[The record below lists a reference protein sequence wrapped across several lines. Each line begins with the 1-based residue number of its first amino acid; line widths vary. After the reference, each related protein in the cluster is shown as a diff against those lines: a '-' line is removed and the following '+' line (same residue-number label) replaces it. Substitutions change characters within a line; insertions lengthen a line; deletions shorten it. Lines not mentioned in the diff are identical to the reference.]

1 MHIHVE
7 QSSISLVSGRV
18 VPIDIDGTVFG
29 KDLDSIFLLVVERNM
44 DSEGLEEVDLLL
56 RTCGSDN
63 LQVGVK

>member
-7 QSSISLVSGRV
+7 QGSISLVSGRV
-18 VPIDIDGTVFG
+18 VPVDIDRTVFG
-29 KDLDSIFLLVVERNM
+29 KDLDSIFLLVIERNM